1 MFILSQSINY
11 FMSSTA
17 FISTVIR
24 IFLSLLFE
32 NSSLYYLLI
41 VQNVDTL
48 NLLGQ
53 LRMSGKIGRF

>member
-1 MFILSQSINY
+1 
-11 FMSSTA
+11 MSSTA

-24 IFLSLLFE
+24 IFLNLLFE
-32 NSSLYYLLI
+32 NCSLYYLLI
-41 VQNVDTL
+41 VRNVDTQ

>member
-1 MFILSQSINY
+1 
-11 FMSSTA
+11 MSSTA